1 MNRVINEGIDRQI
14 MAAERGN
21 TETDIQNFDA
31 DSTSRN
37 MIDTRHDQTH
47 RARLFY
53 LVFSANAASR
63 IG

>member
-31 DSTSRN
+31 DST
-37 MIDTRHDQTH
+37 
-47 RARLFY
+47 
-53 LVFSANAASR
+53 
-63 IG
+63 